1 MIATAG
7 NVTVIPATI
16 SRGKKIT
23 KEEKPKLKVAAYC
36 RVSTDTTEQ
45 ETSFTAQVEHY
56 TTYIGLN
63 TDWQFAGIYAD
74 EGISGTNMKNREQF
88 IKMIED
94 CCSGKID
101 MVITKSVSRFARN
114 TMDCLQ
120 TVRLLKEHNV
130 AVFFEKEN
138 INTLDSKG
146 EVLLTIMASLA
157 QQESE
162 SLSKNVQMG
171 IQYRFQQG
179 KVFLNYSRFLGYTKT
194 IDGKYVIV
202 PEEAEI
208 VKRIYREFLEG
219 NSLSM
224 IAEGLEKDGIKAI
237 GGGTKWH
244 PVTLRSILRNEKYTG
259 DAILQK
265 YYTSDVLQK
274 KHKRNNGE
282 KPQYFVKNAFEPII
296 PKEVHIKV
304 QEELNRRSMSSEDG
318 KYIKFRSKVPFSHLV
333 FCGKCGAAYKRTKW
347 LSGDKITPMW
357 ICSTRKQRGGKLLCD
372 AKALKESN
380 LEKIVVEAV
389 NKCYADKKE
398 YLAIMKKAI
407 NEMLEC
413 CTQERIDK
421 IDGDI
426 NRIAALVEAGSQDST
441 LGLKLNEL
449 LEEKEKIAAKE
460 LQAKHL
466 EEVTDSFQEFLANG
480 EIKEFTP
487 EINRKFIEKLMVYQD
502 KVIVHMIGGM
512 KVEINK

>member
-63 TDWQFAGIYAD
+63 KDWQFAGIYAD

-88 IKMIED
+88 IKMIGD

-120 TVRLLKEHNV
+120 SVRLLKEHNV

-162 SLSKNVQMG
+162 SLSRNVQMG

-179 KVFLNYSRFLGYTKT
+179 QVILNYSRFLGYTKT
-194 IDGKYVIV
+194 LDGKYVIV

-208 VKRIYREFLEG
+208 VKRIYREYLEG

-244 PVTLRSILRNEKYTG
+244 SVTLRSILSNEKYTG

-282 KPQYFVKNAFEPII
+282 KPQYYVKDAFEPII

-304 QEELNRRSMSSEDG
+304 QEELKRRSMSSEDG
-318 KYIKFRSKVPFSHLV
+318 KYIKFRSRIPFSHLV
-333 FCGKCGAAYKRTKW
+333 FCANCGSPYQRTSWRNKDI
-347 LSGDKITPMW
+347 LTPMW
-357 ICSTRKQRGGKLLCD
+357 RCSTRQQKGGHLVCH
-372 AKALKESN
+372 ARSLKESD

-389 NKCYADKKE
+389 NKCYADKKQ
-398 YLAIMKKAI
+398 YLAIMKKTIAK
-407 NEMLEC
+407 MLEEC
-413 CTQERIDK
+413 SKKHINDLDLEIERISAILK
-421 IDGDI
+421 QGEQESII
-426 NRIAALVEAGSQDST
+426 RE
-441 LGLKLNEL
+441 KLNEL
-449 LEEKEKIAAKE
+449 FIEKEKIALKE
-460 LQAKHL
+460 LQAKRL
-466 EEVTDSFQEFLANG
+466 EEVTDCFQEFLASG
-480 EIKEFTP
+480 GIKEFSP
-487 EINRKFIEKLMVYQD
+487 ELTRKFIKKIMVHKD
-502 KVIVHMIGGM
+502 KVIVHMNGGM
-512 KVEINK
+512 EIEINN

>member
-23 KEEKPKLKVAAYC
+23 KEVKPKLKVAAYC

-63 TDWQFAGIYAD
+63 KDWQFAGIYAD

-88 IKMIED
+88 IKMIDD
-94 CCSGKID
+94 CCTGKID

-179 KVFLNYSRFLGYTKT
+179 QVILNYSRFLGYTKT
-194 IDGKYVIV
+194 LDGKYVIV

-244 PVTLRSILRNEKYTG
+244 AVTLRSILSNEKYTG

-282 KPQYFVKNAFEPII
+282 KPQYYVKDAFEPII
-296 PKEVHIKV
+296 PKEIHVKV
-304 QEELNRRSMSSEDG
+304 QEELKRRSMNSEDG
-318 KYIKFRSKVPFSHLV
+318 KYIKFRSRVPFSHLV
-333 FCGKCGAAYKRTKW
+333 FCANCGSPYKRIKW
-347 LSGDKITPMW
+347 RSGTKITPMW
-357 ICSTRKQRGGKLLCD
+357 RCATRNKTGGHLECD
-372 AKALKESN
+372 ARSFKESD

-389 NKCYADKKE
+389 NKCYADKKQ
-398 YLAIMKKAI
+398 YLTIMKKSIA
-407 NEMLEC
+407 EMLEC
-413 CTQERIDK
+413 CTKERINN
-421 IDGDI
+421 IDGEI
-426 NRIAALVEAGSQDST
+426 SRITSLVQAGSQDSS

-466 EEVTDSFQEFLANG
+466 EEVTDSFQEFLASG

-487 EINRKFIEKLMVYQD
+487 ELNRKFIEKIMVYQD

-512 KVEINK
+512 EVEINQ